1 MAEQH
6 TASTDDGRET
16 ESAPDRAARIAELE
30 AEVADL
36 EDRWKRALADIDN
49 LWKRFAREVDRVQ
62 ADERARV
69 VANWLP
75 VVDNLELALEH
86 AGPDPD
92 PVVEGI
98 RAVHEQAMAALARLG
113 FVRHDEVGERFDP
126 ARHEAVSTV
135 TDAGVP
141 PGTVVHVVRPGYGD
155 GERQLRPAAVVV
167 SKRPE

>member
-1 MAEQH
+1 MADQH
-6 TASTDDGRET
+6 TVPKDQGREN
-16 ESAPDRAARIAELE
+16 ESGSDRDARIAELE

-69 VANWLP
+69 VADWLP
-75 VVDNLELALEH
+75 VVDNLELALDH
-86 AGPDPD
+86 AGADPD
-92 PVVEGI
+92 AIVEGV

-113 FVRHDEVGERFDP
+113 FVRRGEVGERFDP

-135 TDAGVP
+135 TDAAAP
-141 PGTVVHVVRPGYGD
+141 PGTVVHVVRPGYGEGD
-155 GERQLRPAAVVV
+155 RQLRPAAVVV